1 MDHALSSYS
10 LRCLNPEDK
19 NGRKQNLHK
28 LNSICGRD
36 LYDLLTAFM
45 NARLKFTRVEAKKQ
59 VYKFDALEFDKKNRI
74 ISGWMHY
81 GKYGLR
87 SEIININSN
96 EKEFDKKTQNA
107 DMSKFFFLLWIPYD
121 TDGIALF
128 HTIKKDGVKSI
139 FHSEFQEYFSRIVLG
154 RTLQINSL
162 TYEKALQE
170 WANAN
175 ITEIKAV
182 RFKGQTDI
190 ADIPS
195 SFGGHHIDYVIR
207 PQKNSR
213 LGKLK
218 SILSKSSDEAALV
231 EELDELSGDIVV
243 SLELDGNNR
252 KLRIGRNSRKALCEI
267 ILSDDVE
274 LVDGNPTLVALKKFS
289 RGILLEFIDKLHPR
303 RGLS

>member
-10 LRCLNPEDK
+10 IRCLNPDDK
-19 NGRKQNLHK
+19 NGKKQNQHK
-28 LNSICGRD
+28 LDSIVGRD
-36 LYDLLTAFM
+36 LYALLQSFM
-45 NARLKFTRVEAKKQ
+45 ESRREFKTIESKKQ
-59 VYKFDALEFDKKNRI
+59 VYKFDDLAFNKDERI
-74 ISGWMHY
+74 ISGWMQY
-81 GKYGLR
+81 GKYGIR
-87 SEIININSN
+87 SEIINIQNN
-96 EKEFDKKTQNA
+96 KKEFDKKTQNA
-107 DMSKFFFLLWIPYD
+107 DMSKYYFMLWIPKE

-128 HTIKKDGVKSI
+128 HTIKKDGIKSI
-139 FHSEFQEYFSRIVLG
+139 FHSEFQEYFTRLTNG

-170 WANAN
+170 WADAN
-175 ITEIKAV
+175 VTEIKAV

-190 ADIPS
+190 GDIPS
-195 SFGGHHIDYVIR
+195 SFGGYHIDYVIK

-218 SILSKSSDEAALV
+218 KLLIENSDESAII

-267 ILSDDVE
+267 ILPDNIE
-274 LVDGNPTLVALKKFS
+274 LVDGAPTLSTLNAFAGGV
-289 RGILLEFIDKLHPR
+289 LLEFVDKLYPK
-303 RGLS
+303 GGVA

>member
-10 LRCLNPEDK
+10 IRCLNPDDK
-19 NGRKQNLHK
+19 NGKKQNQHK
-28 LNSICGRD
+28 LDSIVGRD
-36 LYDLLTAFM
+36 LYVLLQSFM
-45 NARLKFTRVEAKKQ
+45 ESRREFKTIESKKQ
-59 VYKFDALEFDKKNRI
+59 VYKFDDLAFNKVERI
-74 ISGWMHY
+74 ISGWMQY
-81 GKYGLR
+81 GKYGIR
-87 SEIININSN
+87 SEIINIQNN
-96 EKEFDKKTQNA
+96 KKEFDKKTQNA
-107 DMSKFFFLLWIPYD
+107 DMSRYYFMLWIPKE

-128 HTIKKDGVKSI
+128 HTIKKDGIKSI
-139 FHSEFQEYFSRIVLG
+139 FHSEFQEYFTRLTNG

-170 WANAN
+170 WADAN
-175 ITEIKAV
+175 VTEIKAV

-190 ADIPS
+190 GDIPS
-195 SFGGHHIDYVIR
+195 SFGGYHIDYVIK

-218 SILSKSSDEAALV
+218 KLLIENSDESSII

-267 ILSDDVE
+267 ILPDNIE
-274 LVDGNPTLVALKKFS
+274 LIDGAPTLSTLNAFAGDV
-289 RGILLEFIDKLHPR
+289 LLEFVDKLYPK
-303 RGLS
+303 GGVA